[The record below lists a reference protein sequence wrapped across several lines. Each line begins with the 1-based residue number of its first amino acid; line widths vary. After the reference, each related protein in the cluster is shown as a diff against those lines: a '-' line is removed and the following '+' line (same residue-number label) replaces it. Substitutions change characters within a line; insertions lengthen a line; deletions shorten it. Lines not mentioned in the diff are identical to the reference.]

1 MYRTKF
7 FLLCRNAVRH
17 NLPVFDDDQFQKKT
31 TVSPIFYMWRYVI
44 IRILILEK
52 MLDFNCA
59 CSIQIIASK
68 HTNHN
73 LWKPSVH
80 TFLFMSCFLSL
91 SIQTAV
97 KLSEW
102 VSFSQALLRL
112 YRVQLMRK
120 RRQSFGGASF
130 RRNSCSRIDRNLIPR
145 WRSVLRVSVC
155 CNQVL

>member
-1 MYRTKF
+1 
-7 FLLCRNAVRH
+7 
-17 NLPVFDDDQFQKKT
+17 
-31 TVSPIFYMWRYVI
+31 MWRYV
-44 IRILILEK
+44 RILILEK

-80 TFLFMSCFLSL
+80 TFLFISCFLSL

-130 RRNSCSRIDRNLIPR
+130 RRNSCSRIDRNLISLAGELYWGYRFVATKYCSDASLPHLISWFTGR
-145 WRSVLRVSVC
+145 WLTVVDSI
-155 CNQVL
+155 